1 MNLNFPL
8 AKGSQIT
15 MFLSSPNKELALR
28 VDEMIKFNMNTRNF
42 WLGDRLAIRYN
53 TR

>member
-1 MNLNFPL
+1 
-8 AKGSQIT
+8 
-15 MFLSSPNKELALR
+15 MFLSSQNEKLALR

-42 WLGDRLAIRYN
+42 WLGDRLTIRYN